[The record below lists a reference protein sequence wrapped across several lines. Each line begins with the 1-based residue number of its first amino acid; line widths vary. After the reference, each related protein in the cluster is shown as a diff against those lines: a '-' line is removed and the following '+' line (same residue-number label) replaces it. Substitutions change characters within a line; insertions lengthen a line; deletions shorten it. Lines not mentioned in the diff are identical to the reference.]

1 MKKRYIAPI
10 IRKVDIESD
19 PLMEVVSM
27 PVIDNGGDK
36 EKTAE
41 ALKVNLSTLYRKL
54 SEQ

>member
-27 PVIDNGGDK
+27 PVIDNGSDNKDDEVGGGDVLAPQGSIW
-36 EKTAE
+36 EE
-41 ALKVNLSTLYRKL
+41 
-54 SEQ
+54 